1 MHQFPSTSGT
11 FWGFLGRLLCIFL
24 TAFPSFGMSGTDF
37 SRCLVLVVLYSSA
50 PSAWLY
56 TIFSSSFA
64 LLSAL
69 PSLHLTKSLYSSCP
83 LSLFCFSLYCA
94 SFFSSFFN
102 LSWYF
107 VLLSIL
113 VNMATN
119 KIKIADWTQCP
130 RWPTRYSASTMQQ
143 FTAHAQCFLPVRRG
157 KLASKNK
164 SCFRS
169 WQWKCLLRNKNKTLN
184 WLLIR
189 TFGKFKH
196 FGLFFFL
203 QSKLLIVK
211 SLRRRHYDFGKSN
224 SSHWFLITQAR
235 YVHRIR
241 PCL

>member
-1 MHQFPSTSGT
+1 MYQFPSTSGT

-83 LSLFCFSLYCA
+83 LSLFSLCFSLYCA
-94 SFFSSFFN
+94 SFFTSFFN

-107 VLLSIL
+107 LLLQVL
-113 VNMATN
+113 VKMATN

-130 RWPTRYSASTMQQ
+130 RWPTRYSASTMQHTMLMPNAFCQ
-143 FTAHAQCFLPVRRG
+143 SGGASWPPKTSLAFVAVFTATKMSPPQQ
-157 KLASKNK
+157 K
-164 SCFRS
+164 
-169 WQWKCLLRNKNKTLN
+169 
-184 WLLIR
+184 
-189 TFGKFKH
+189 
-196 FGLFFFL
+196 
-203 QSKLLIVK
+203 
-211 SLRRRHYDFGKSN
+211 
-224 SSHWFLITQAR
+224 
-235 YVHRIR
+235 
-241 PCL
+241 